1 MRDFLASRVVDGRQQ
16 IRAAIS
22 FHEYGRLV
30 MWSYGYTKKNVPADM
45 TATDQAVMARI
56 GRVMAATNGYRPEQA
71 SDLYITSGNTH
82 DYEYG
87 VYRIMAYTF
96 ELSIKDY
103 PDDSKIR
110 SETGRNKA
118 AVLYLMEHA
127 GCPYSVLGLAT
138 RVARCGAFD
147 DDLEVARGW
156 TVNPDGTDSAPA
168 LDRFARGDPQAT
180 ASLGAKQLGTT
191 PSGRAAFV
199 TGLKAG
205 PRASAYDL
213 DGRTTIRSPA
223 ITLPAGTGQRLTF
236 RYVFAHDARSSSA
249 DTLQA
254 IVEAGDGTQTL
265 VAIARGSATDADGR
279 WRLSSTLLDAWAGQ
293 TIHLRFVATDGG
305 PDNLVEVEL
314 DDIRVTQPS

>member
-1 MRDFLASRVVDGRQQ
+1 
-16 IRAAIS
+16 
-22 FHEYGRLV
+22 
-30 MWSYGYTKKNVPADM
+30 M
-45 TATDQAVMARI
+45 TATDQAVMARSV
-56 GRVMAATNGYRPEQA
+56 GTMAATNGYRPEQA
-71 SDLYITSGNTH
+71 SDLYITSGSTH

-110 SETGRNKA
+110 SETGRNKE

-127 GCPYSVLGLAT
+127 GCPYSVLGVAS

-156 TVNPDGTDSAPA
+156 TVNPDGTDTAPA

-180 ASLGAKQLGTT
+180 TSLGPKQLGTT

-213 DGRTTIRSPA
+213 DGTTTIRSPA
-223 ITLPAGTGQRLTF
+223 ISLPAGSGQRLTF
-236 RYVFAHDARSSSA
+236 RYVFAHDARSSVGRHA
-249 DTLQA
+249 Q
-254 IVEAGDGTQTL
+254 GHR
-265 VAIARGSATDADGR
+265 RGRGRDADPGR
-279 WRLSSTLLDAWAGQ
+279 HRARERRRRGRSHGGSPRPRSMPGPGRRSTSGSRRPTAAPATSSRSSSTTSG
-293 TIHLRFVATDGG
+293 
-305 PDNLVEVEL
+305 
-314 DDIRVTQPS
+314 